1 MFNLKLSNQINYIN
15 APADIKKGETIIVS
29 LASPVSAATYKMVVN
44 KITKTSKGRK
54 AHLTYYDTKKRG
66 GFAIML
72 DKMPNFMSIKRSQE
86 NGRV

>member
-66 GFAIML
+66 
-72 DKMPNFMSIKRSQE
+72 KMPNFMSIKRSQE